1 MSVKNCIGTA
11 TSVLGN
17 VSRPIINAGVLSSS
31 RESVQKSVS
40 GEKRRPLQKRNK
52 KSKQTTNKAAEYFD
66 YAAFEEQAI
75 AGLQSGAGLMGTE
88 GVLTSL
94 IQRLVN
100 AALSGEMTGHLKSD
114 KNLGLSNRRNGHL
127 SKQLDTELG
136 SVEIQTRYKR
146 LGID

>member
-1 MSVKNCIGTA
+1 MSQDVI
-11 TSVLGN
+11 
-17 VSRPIINAGVLSSS
+17 
-31 RESVQKSVS
+31 QKTYNFQIKERDCSLKARKWVMFRKVCQ
-40 GEKRRPLQKRNK
+40 GKKDDLCKKRNK